1 MNGRTNP
8 FLYGRPLDSGEGLLG
23 RDAELE
29 QLLGCVRSGRA
40 VMVYGPGRTGKRA
53 LRKLW
58 RVGRVVQRRIFVQTT
73 PHSSPDHPGAFKAAS
88 DVFVAEE
95 QAFGALGTERD
106 SRAFK
111 TASTRILARP
121 TGPQR

>member
-40 VMVYGPGRTGKRA
+40 VMVY
-53 LRKLW
+53 
-58 RVGRVVQRRIFVQTT
+58 V
-73 PHSSPDHPGAFKAAS
+73 PDVLENEPCAS
-88 DVFVAEE
+88 C
-95 QAFGALGTERD
+95 GG
-106 SRAFK
+106 
-111 TASTRILARP
+111 
-121 TGPQR
+121 